1 MGCDLTRNL
10 DISALRSF
18 VAVAELGGM
27 TRPADKL
34 NLTQSAVSMQVKRLE
49 TVFESP
55 LVKRVGRGVVLTSE
69 GQQLLSYG
77 RQLLRLNDET
87 WQRMTHQAFEG
98 KVVFGVPEDLVIPIV
113 PPIMR
118 EFAAAFPR
126 ASIRLRSSQTLKLK
140 EELAAGSVDAIL
152 TTEAYDT
159 GTGECLHRAPVRWFM
174 AKGST
179 VYERR
184 PLPIAYERKCIFLPL
199 VVRALDDAGI
209 PWEMPYIADDWRDMT
224 TFVSA
229 GLAIQANM
237 AHIQKSDWE
246 VVPDDGGMPVLPDFG
261 VFLYV
266 RDNAP
271 ELALQLAGF
280 VRDEYELMAPPSL
293 KNKPT

>member
-1 MGCDLTRNL
+1 
-10 DISALRSF
+10 
-18 VAVAELGGM
+18 
-27 TRPADKL
+27 
-34 NLTQSAVSMQVKRLE
+34 
-49 TVFESP
+49 
-55 LVKRVGRGVVLTSE
+55 
-69 GQQLLSYG
+69 
-77 RQLLRLNDET
+77 
-87 WQRMTHQAFEG
+87 MTHQAFESQ
-98 KVVFGVPEDLVIPIV
+98 VVFGVPEDLVIPIV

-140 EELAAGSVDAIL
+140 EELLEVSFDVIL
-152 TTEAYDT
+152 TAELYDI
-159 GTGECLHRAPVRWFM
+159 GTGECLHRAPVLWFM

-184 PLPIAYERKCIFLPL
+184 PLPIAYERKCIFMPL
-199 VVRALDDAGI
+199 VVRALDDAGS

-237 AHIQKSDWE
+237 AHIQKSHWE
-246 VVPDDGGMPVLPDFG
+246 VVPADNGMPILPDFG

-266 RDNAP
+266 RDNAA

-280 VRDEYELMAPPSL
+280 VRNEYELMAPPSL
-293 KNKPT
+293 KNKPA